1 MSKFISIM
9 DRRGIR
15 TQDGV
20 DAAIVFGVVRH
31 LGVLAEYDFS
41 ACGDHAELGDVDFDD
56 CSLGHDAEL
65 GVHRTLR
72 VLLDAENLQLE
83 GRLQVR
89 YIIINTVM
97 EA

>member
-1 MSKFISIM
+1 MSKFISIE

-41 ACGDHAELGDVDFDD
+41 TCGDHAELADVDFDD
-56 CSLGHDAEL
+56 GALCHDAEL
-65 GVHRTLR
+65 GVHRALR
-72 VLLDAENLQLE
+72 VLLDSENLQLE
-83 GRLQVR
+83 GCFQVR
-89 YIIINTVM
+89 YNIISVSI
-97 EA
+97 E